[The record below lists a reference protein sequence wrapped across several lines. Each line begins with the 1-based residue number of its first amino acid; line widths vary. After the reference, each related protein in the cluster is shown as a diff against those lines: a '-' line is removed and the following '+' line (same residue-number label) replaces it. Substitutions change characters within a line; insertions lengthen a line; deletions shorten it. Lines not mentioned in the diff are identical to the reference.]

1 MISDNGPGGGPIFE
15 QVKPY
20 LADERIGYR
29 ATGTVLEPG
38 ANFMRASEGSA
49 PYLALIHDDDRWHPG
64 WLETRVNA
72 LADEPGC
79 GFAFG
84 ECQVIDGDGEVM
96 GKSHSGLTGGVY
108 APADFLPILYD
119 RNVVP
124 VTGPLVRR
132 EAYEAG
138 GARYTELTFRDH
150 EIWLRLCSRD
160 PVIYLPVWD
169 SDYRIHT
176 SQTSWA
182 GRLKAGDD
190 RLLLVEEVEP
200 WIPLSSATKRKVRA
214 NAHLYCALDAIERRD
229 RGEAL
234 RQVKSA
240 IRAGMPLLQS
250 RELTVRAAVAL
261 AALATG
267 DLGRSM
273 LSRARF
279 ERWQKHGESV

>member
-1 MISDNGPGGGPIFE
+1 
-15 QVKPY
+15 
-20 LADERIGYR
+20 
-29 ATGTVLEPG
+29 
-38 ANFMRASEGSA
+38 
-49 PYLALIHDDDRWHPG
+49 
-64 WLETRVNA
+64 
-72 LADEPGC
+72 
-79 GFAFG
+79 
-84 ECQVIDGDGEVM
+84 
-96 GKSHSGLTGGVY
+96 
-108 APADFLPILYD
+108 
-119 RNVVP
+119 
-124 VTGPLVRR
+124 VRR
-132 EAYEAG
+132 EAYETG

-150 EIWLRLCSRD
+150 EIWLRLCARY

-200 WIPLSSATKRKVRA
+200 WIPLSPAVKRKVRA

-229 RGEAL
+229 RPEAV
-234 RQVKSA
+234 RQVRSA
-240 IRAGMPLLQS
+240 IRAGMPLLHS

-267 DLGRSM
+267 DFGRTL

-279 ERWQKHGESV
+279 ERWQRHGESV